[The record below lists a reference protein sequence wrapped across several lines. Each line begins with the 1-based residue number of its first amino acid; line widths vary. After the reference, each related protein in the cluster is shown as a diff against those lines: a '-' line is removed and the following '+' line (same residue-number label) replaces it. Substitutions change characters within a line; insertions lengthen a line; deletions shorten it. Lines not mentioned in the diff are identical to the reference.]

1 MLHSH
6 SRVKAIVA
14 AASHGYNQPCPKGD
28 YRLDATL
35 SDSTQGI
42 CSASIT
48 VSISLKIFFGLVIDA
63 P

>member
-1 MLHSH
+1 MSHSH
-6 SRVKAIVA
+6 SQVKAIL
-14 AASHGYNQPCPKGD
+14 SRQPLTD

-35 SDSTQGI
+35 SDSTQGT
-42 CSASIT
+42 CSTSIT